1 MGNQKTG
8 NKIRTE
14 RINEPRTRVPG
25 LIARLGNM
33 SNPRIS
39 NPEKPL
45 ENMKTE
51 PLFTKVNVR
60 PNPFF
65 TSITLEITCEQNK
78 QVVVRMAN
86 EDGRI
91 IKLFGWYLLKG
102 TNVTTITELSS
113 LHKEEYSV
121 DVLDN
126 DGSPVFNVRLNKA

>member
-1 MGNQKTG
+1 MV
-8 NKIRTE
+8 RSE
-14 RINEPRTRVPG
+14 RMNELSARVPG
-25 LIARLGNM
+25 LIARLGNTR
-33 SNPRIS
+33 NPRIS

-126 DGSPVFNVRLNKA
+126 DGMPVFNVRLNKA

>member
-1 MGNQKTG
+1 MV
-8 NKIRTE
+8 RSE
-14 RINEPRTRVPG
+14 RMNELSTRVPG

-33 SNPRIS
+33 GTQKIS

-45 ENMKTE
+45 ENMKIE

-126 DGSPVFNVRLNKA
+126 DGMPVFNVRLNKA